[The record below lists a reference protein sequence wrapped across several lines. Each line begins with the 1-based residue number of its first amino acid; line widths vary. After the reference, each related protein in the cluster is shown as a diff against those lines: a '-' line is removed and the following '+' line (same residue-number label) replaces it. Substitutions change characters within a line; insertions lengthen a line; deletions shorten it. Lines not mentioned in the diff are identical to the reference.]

1 VVEQCARVIG
11 LLSRVRLDA
20 VVARFLRELTE
31 APEPGAPPRLRSD
44 SHVARQELFQLC
56 DGMKHVE
63 LAADHSRQVRS
74 EGTGQSRVCA
84 MVPVSL
90 QLTVSGR
97 AMGYRSMV
105 LHDPRMH
112 GACPCSQ
119 ILRSVPCLR

>member
-1 VVEQCARVIG
+1 MPWFATPEPEPRQVVEQCARVIG

-31 APEPGAPPRLRSD
+31 APEAGVPPRLRSD

-74 EGTGQSRVCA
+74 QGKGSTDRVN
-84 MVPVSL
+84 PV
-90 QLTVSGR
+90 
-97 AMGYRSMV
+97 RSS
-105 LHDPRMH
+105 PW
-112 GACPCSQ
+112 ACSSYSASA
-119 ILRSVPCLR
+119 LWAVATED